1 MSDTDSDVSL
11 DLDAIYCCSTSD
23 SDDGND
29 SPNDITILIDYLRN
43 CHRSKTIWR
52 FVYTDMS
59 LVSQVT
65 YWMYFSWL
73 VDEGYSEEN
82 LQIAW
87 QAATKILTNTIDNSV
102 TGTKIDYV
110 ARLVWGW
117 TEYTVQK
124 PFEFMSIDEIPE
136 DYL

>member
-1 MSDTDSDVSL
+1 
-11 DLDAIYCCSTSD
+11 
-23 SDDGND
+23 
-29 SPNDITILIDYLRN
+29 
-43 CHRSKTIWR
+43 
-52 FVYTDMS
+52 MS

-73 VDEGYSEEN
+73 ADEGYSEEN